1 MPGTRRPGQ
10 TGHYRNTIFSDA
22 SELTASPKPQT
33 LFELV
38 RQGAPFASFPLPSI
52 ISPLALSP
60 LMFSMLTLSRLPPS
74 FSEVTDEIPNDPALA
89 YLPTISPPGVK
100 PALYADSYQTITY
113 GELEQARMEVGSAL
127 MHLYRSG
134 VLGSPES
141 IERIDPRPTG
151 PEQGWS
157 VGVWSGNRPEWQM
170 VDMATQAFGL
180 VSVALYDTLGPNTTV
195 YVSNHAQLP
204 IIFCTLG
211 HLAELLAI
219 LPECP
224 TVKAVVCIDPLVGP
238 SKTLAHDWAKSKG
251 VALWDMESFRALG
264 REHLIEA
271 MPPRPENV
279 ATLCCPSARSGNLL
293 FCTPPLII
301 RFCYPPT
308 DTSGTTGN
316 PKGAILTHRSMTTA
330 VVCNPTT

>member
-1 MPGTRRPGQ
+1 M
-10 TGHYRNTIFSDA
+10 
-22 SELTASPKPQT
+22 
-33 LFELV
+33 
-38 RQGAPFASFPLPSI
+38 
-52 ISPLALSP
+52 
-60 LMFSMLTLSRLPPS
+60 
-74 FSEVTDEIPNDPALA
+74 TDEIPNEPALA
-89 YLPTISPPGVK
+89 YLPTVSPPGVK

-134 VLGSPES
+134 ILGSPDS
-141 IERIDPRPTG
+141 IERIDPRPVG

-157 VGVWSGNRPEWQM
+157 VGIWSGNRPEWQM
-170 VDMATQAFGL
+170 TDMATQAFGL

-204 IIFCTLG
+204 IILCTLA

-224 TVKAVVCIDPLVGP
+224 TVKAVVCMDALVGP

-251 VALWDMESFRALG
+251 VALWDWEGFRALG
-264 REHLIEA
+264 REHRIEA

-279 ATLCCPSARSGNLL
+279 ATLCCRSTFIGSSAFARPSLTLSAPSTRQTRPARPATPRARSS
-293 FCTPPLII
+293 
-301 RFCYPPT
+301 PT
-308 DTSGTTGN
+308 
-316 PKGAILTHRSMTTA
+316 GA
-330 VVCNPTT
+330 